1 MLLRLNTVGTTERAS
16 KGTKHGDIMP
26 DLVENSAA
34 KVSPVPADKLTAQL
48 CEAKRLEIS
57 TKRRFLYEVFFI
69 RHFTLCLMS
78 LKTTSEI

>member
-34 KVSPVPADKLTAQL
+34 KVNPVPADNLTAQL

-57 TKRRFLYEVFFI
+57 TKRRFLYEVFFYQAF
-69 RHFTLCLMS
+69 HLVLDVA
-78 LKTTSEI
+78 